1 MDPFKR
7 VLVVGGG
14 IGGLTL
20 AVALGRQV
28 ALGHQVALGRQAI
41 SVDVIEIKAEHTVA
55 GVGIIQPGNALRAM
69 KTLGLMDA
77 CLAEGFQTDHYVM
90 YDAAGEL
97 IARMQL
103 LRIAGATTPAVNGLP
118 RTALHRI
125 LSDAAVA
132 ANARI
137 RLGLTVA
144 SITSREDR
152 ADVVLSDG
160 SCESYD
166 LIVGADGIRSLV
178 RTMIFGGE
186 HEPQFTGHGVWRF
199 TVPRTPEVTHQMML
213 YGVGVKAGVM
223 PISPAQMYLLLVT
236 NELGNP
242 WMPPG
247 DLDRLLRDRL
257 RPFTAPVVT
266 AICDQISDPSQVI
279 YGPIE
284 EVILPQPW
292 HRGRVLLIGDAAH
305 ASGPHVSQGAT
316 MAIEDAIVLA
326 ELIGRHL
333 PGEAVLSQFMA
344 RRYERCKFV
353 QDVSRQVGRD
363 GNIDD
368 PAACAERNAR
378 MREAFRDPKPR
389 PHELRM
395 AEPI

>member
-1 MDPFKR
+1 MDAFKR
-7 VLVVGGG
+7 VLIVGGG

-20 AVALGRQV
+20 AVALGRQ
-28 ALGHQVALGRQAI
+28 GIG
-41 SVDVIEIKAEHTVA
+41 VDVIEIKAEHAVP
-55 GVGIIQPGNALRAM
+55 GVGIIQPGNALRALQ
-69 KTLGLMDA
+69 TLDLMDA
-77 CLAEGFQTDHYVM
+77 CLAEGFQTDQYAM
-90 YDAAGEL
+90 YDATGEF

-103 LRIAGATTPAVNGLP
+103 LRIAGPTTPAVNGLP

-125 LSDAAVA
+125 LTQAAQA
-132 ANARI
+132 AGARI
-137 RLGLTVA
+137 RLGLTV
-144 SITSREDR
+144 STITSQADR

-160 SCESYD
+160 SRETYD
-166 LIVGADGIRSLV
+166 LIVGADGIRSQV
-178 RTMIFGGE
+178 RKMTFGAE

-199 TVPRTPEVTHQMML
+199 TVPRTPDVTYQIML

-223 PISPAQMYLLLVT
+223 PVSHDQMYLLLVT
-236 NELGNP
+236 NEPGNP
-242 WMPPG
+242 WMPP
-247 DLDRLLRDRL
+247 DCLDRLLCDRL
-257 RPFTAPVVT
+257 QSFTAPVVT
-266 AICDQISDPSQVI
+266 AIRDQIRDPSLVI

-284 EVILPQPW
+284 EVILPPPW

-326 ELIGRHL
+326 ELIGQRL
-333 PGEAVLSQFMA
+333 PGEAVLSRFMA

-353 QDVSRQVGRD
+353 QDTSRQVGRD

-368 PAACAERNAR
+368 PKACAERNAR
-378 MREAFRDPKPR
+378 MRESFRDPKPR

>member
-1 MDPFKR
+1 MTAFKR
-7 VLVVGGG
+7 VLIVGGG

-20 AVALGRQV
+20 AVALGRQGV
-28 ALGHQVALGRQAI
+28 
-41 SVDVIEIKAEHTVA
+41 SVDVIEIKALHTVH
-55 GVGIIQPGNALRAM
+55 GVGIIQPGNALRALRA
-69 KTLGLMDA
+69 LGLMDA
-77 CLAEGFQTDHYVM
+77 CLAQGFQTDHYVV
-90 YDAAGEL
+90 YDAAGEF

-103 LRIAGATTPAVNGLP
+103 LRIAGPTTPAVNGLP

-125 LSDAAVA
+125 LTDAAEA
-132 ANARI
+132 AGARI
-137 RLGLTVA
+137 RLGLTVSA
-144 SITSREDR
+144 ITSLEDR

-160 SCESYD
+160 SQESYD
-166 LIVGADGIRSLV
+166 LIVGADGIRSHV
-178 RTMIFGGE
+178 RRMTFGAE
-186 HEPQFTGHGVWRF
+186 YEPQFTGHGVWRF
-199 TVPRTPEVTHQMML
+199 TVPRTPEVSHQIML

-223 PISPAQMYLLLVT
+223 PVSQNQMYLLLVT
-236 NELGNP
+236 NEPGNP
-242 WMPPG
+242 WLPP
-247 DLDRLLRDRL
+247 DRLDDLLRDRL
-257 RPFTAPVVT
+257 RSFTAPVVT
-266 AICDQISDPSQVI
+266 SIREQISDPSQVI

-284 EVILPQPW
+284 EVILPPPW

-326 ELIGRHL
+326 ELIGRDL
-333 PGEAVLSQFMA
+333 PGETVLSQFMA

-368 PAACAERNAR
+368 PRACAERDAR
-378 MREAFRDPKPR
+378 MRESFRDPKPR